1 MFSGKLMANDLDE
14 DGAGRDKPPSL
25 DEFSNRL
32 DAMRD
37 EPEQENPKG
46 MGAGLGQ
53 AMRISTEL
61 LAGLLVGGALGYGL
75 DRFLETSPWFL
86 LAGIGVG
93 FAAGLRNLSRMLN
106 RDNESSGDG

>member
-1 MFSGKLMANDLDE
+1 MANDLNE
-14 DGAGRDKPPSL
+14 DGAGKDKPPSL
-25 DEFSNRL
+25 DEFSDRL

-37 EPEQENPKG
+37 EPDQESPHSA
-46 MGAGLGQ
+46 GAGLGQ
-53 AMRISTEL
+53 AMRVSTEL

-86 LAGIGVG
+86 LAGLGLG

-106 RDNESSGDG
+106 RNND